1 MHSEVF
7 IFDKSEVKFDFEI
20 ICVHINHQI
29 REEANDDELFVQYY
43 CKKNQIKFYAKRID
57 VIKYANNNKIGLE
70 EAGRIARYKY
80 FDEPL
85 QTSSLDKELDLE
97 WLKNMYGNEFHV
109 PIINLEL
116 RKAHELE
123 REKYAMM
130 GIDFIERPDDTIS
143 VIGLFGCHKSK
154 SKLIMKK
161 FLHDIKTIPNILP
174 ERPRLIDFLKWILTV
189 DHYGIK
195 PLHPY
200 ANAYIESYEKQQ
212 FIEDEEEIVNLRNQ
226 LEDLLKV
233 RDQLSE
239 QIEDLKRLINLETSK
254 KTGGIKP

>member
-1 MHSEVF
+1 MEKQ
-7 IFDKSEVKFDFEI
+7 D
-20 ICVHINHQI
+20 
-29 REEANDDELFVQYY
+29 L
-43 CKKNQIKFYAKRID
+43 
-57 VIKYANNNKIGLE
+57 NKISIKETGFFLQDSSYVE
-70 EAGRIARYKY
+70 TLKRNNINTVKDLLDNAESIKCRKPTRVQLTVLVNMLRYKY

-97 WLKNMYGNEFHV
+97 WLKKNMYGNEFHV

-161 FLHDIKTIPNILP
+161 FLYDIKTVPNILP

-212 FIEDEEEIVNLRNQ
+212 FIDDDEEIVNLRNQ

-239 QIEDLKRLINLETSK
+239 QIDHLKQLINLETSK
-254 KTGGIKP
+254 ETEGIKP